1 MNKVII
7 FSAPSGAGKST
18 ILNHMMGIEEL
29 KLRFSVS
36 ATTRPPRGNEING
49 KEYYFLSLDDF
60 KQRLNND
67 EFLEHEEVYPD
78 CFYGT
83 LKSEVERLFS
93 EGYNVAFDIDVV
105 GGVNLKRQ
113 FGDQALALFIQ
124 PPSIEVLLQRLV
136 NRQTDSAEMI
146 EKRVAKAEWEMTFQ
160 PQFDATIVNDQIEQA
175 REEAYNVISKFLCE

>member
-18 ILNHMMGIEEL
+18 ILNYMMGIEEL

-36 ATTRPPRGNEING
+36 ATTRSPRGSEIHG

-60 KQRLNND
+60 KQRLKNE
-67 EFLEHEEVYPD
+67 EFLEHEEVYSG

-105 GGVNLKRQ
+105 GGVNLKKQ

-124 PPSIEVLLQRLV
+124 PPSIEVLRQRLV

-146 EKRVAKAEWEMTFQ
+146 EKRIAKAEWEMKFQ
-160 PQFDATIVNDQIEQA
+160 PQFDTTIVNDQIEQA
-175 REEAYNVISKFLCE
+175 REEAYKVIRKFLCE